1 MADRR
6 RQTGSGR
13 RRRRRTYSAAE
24 IRRNRAILRLI
35 LMSML
40 FILVCLGVWLL
51 ANAYAKSRSETVL
64 SVDSSSYSVL
74 ADLPSESEAAQ
85 IEKEQQIEEE
95 NSIFEQ
101 KDSYPL
107 EMIIESPYC
116 VVYDVQGKQVL
127 YAKDAWERCY
137 PASTTKIITA
147 AVMLKYTDEDT
158 IFTAGDEQSIVN
170 EGSSLAYLN
179 VGSVLDRSMILDA
192 IMLPSGNDA
201 SYCAAAVTGRI
212 IAENDELTAQEA
224 VDVFIEQMNEFASD
238 SGCIDTNVTCPDGFH
253 DDNHYTTAMDM
264 LRMTLHSEEYP
275 EIAESGEK
283 TYAEVDFLSGE
294 HIWWSNSNSLIQ
306 SDNSNYYMYAT
317 GLKTGMTDQSGYCV
331 VATAERFGHEIIIVC
346 MGSETSEVRW
356 NDTIALFDAAFQYV
370 RNSDA

>member
-1 MADRR
+1 
-6 RQTGSGR
+6 
-13 RRRRRTYSAAE
+13 
-24 IRRNRAILRLI
+24 
-35 LMSML
+35 MSML

-158 IFTAGDEQSIVN
+158 IFTAGDEQSLVN

-238 SGCIDTNVTCPDGFH
+238 SGCTDTNFTCPDGFH